1 MIGGLVDDSV
11 KKHSTLTY
19 AQANGIKTAKLPI
32 NEYCERAD
40 SGSFKQI
47 LTINQVFEIL
57 LKKANGLDWA
67 QALSNCL
74 PIKTG
79 FLAKEN

>member
-19 AQANGIKTAKLPI
+19 ARTNGIKTAKLPI
-32 NEYCERAD
+32 NEYCERGD

-67 QALSNCL
+67 QALSKCL